1 MFLSLRSYKKELLD
15 NDNVPFEDLRQNMK
29 ELDFIN
35 TWLGGHHITIEGV
48 RKLLSSSPSSGKTLS
63 ICEIGCGGGDN
74 LRAIDTWAAKQH
86 IAVRLTG
93 IDKKKECI
101 DLAEEK
107 NSDVKYSWICSAY
120 ETADIAAIAPDI
132 IFSSLFC
139 HHFTDDEMVT
149 MLQWMQHNSRTGFF
163 INDLHRHAI
172 AYVSIKILTGLFS
185 KSYLVKNDAPL
196 SVKRGFRRKD
206 WQGFMQRAGI
216 QGYSIHWK
224 WAFRWLIIG
233 K

>member
-1 MFLSLRSYKKELLD
+1 ME
-15 NDNVPFEDLRQNMK
+15 

-48 RKLLSSSPSSGKTLS
+48 SKLLSSSPSPGKTFS

-74 LRAIDTWAAKQH
+74 LRAIDTWATKQH

-101 DLAEEK
+101 DLAAEK
-107 NSDVKYSWICSAY
+107 NSDAKYSWICSAY

-139 HHFTDDEMVT
+139 HHFTDDEMVI
-149 MLQWMQHNSRTGFF
+149 MLQWMQYNSRSGFF
-163 INDLHRHAI
+163 INDLHRHVI
-172 AYVSIKILTGLFS
+172 AYASIKALTGLFS

-206 WQGFMQRAGI
+206 WQGFMQRADI
-216 QGYSIHWK
+216 QDYSIHWK